1 MSSQNLY
8 HTLSSINTDRKTGR
22 LYIYVREN
30 GSKRAGMMQV
40 GLGEILSVNYSQ
52 KTGEAA
58 FEKLLSLGVED
69 VVFMPRSDVSGNER
83 EPNAPSIINAL
94 MDLKKLLSDA
104 AVENTD
110 IRHEL
115 LRREL
120 RQELR
125 QEVEILLK
133 KIYGPGIVNEIEKIA
148 KSYSS
153 DQNPNEFLN
162 QCKAKAML
170 MLSKDQVEKMFEPLY
185 KKII

>member
-1 MSSQNLY
+1 
-8 HTLSSINTDRKTGR
+8 
-22 LYIYVREN
+22 
-30 GSKRAGMMQV
+30 
-40 GLGEILSVNYSQ
+40 
-52 KTGEAA
+52 
-58 FEKLLSLGVED
+58 
-69 VVFMPRSDVSGNER
+69 
-83 EPNAPSIINAL
+83 